1 MTAGGAGGAAAL
13 TPVDVLVV
21 SLGATGGLR
30 EADAQLARS
39 LRRAGANV
47 ELVTAARPREVR
59 TFAATDLSWALAA
72 RRAAAQALR
81 LRPARAVIYST
92 ITAALLWPLRGAIR
106 FDALAA
112 ANRPGRHGIWQR
124 PLERRRLAQ
133 AGLWVPCSPGAL
145 SEVGRDPH
153 DRRAVV
159 VPIAVARSGPLPGS
173 RDIAA
178 MTYVANFHKKG
189 VDRLLEAWAR
199 ARRPGEELLLAGAEM
214 SVREEGVRAIGR
226 LGATEYRA
234 LLRRTRVF
242 AAAARREDY
251 GMAQLEALADGCQLV
266 TVPSPGPYAALPLA
280 RTLDPR
286 LVGEDLAGALRCA
299 LDAPLDG
306 YATRAAEL
314 LRPYATEQVDR
325 RVAGELLPRLL
336 DG

>member
-1 MTAGGAGGAAAL
+1 MSTGRAGEETAP
-13 TPVDVLVV
+13 THVDVLVV

-30 EADAQLARS
+30 GADAQLAGS
-39 LRRAGANV
+39 LRRAGAHV
-47 ELVTAARPREVR
+47 EVVTAQRPREVR
-59 TFAATDLSWALAA
+59 TFAATDLGWALAA
-72 RRAAAQALR
+72 RRAAVQALAR
-81 LRPARAVIYST
+81 RPARAVIYSS
-92 ITAALLWPLRGAIR
+92 ITAALLWPRQGAIR
-106 FDALAA
+106 FDALAV
-112 ANRPGRHGIWQR
+112 ANRPGRHGVWQR
-124 PLERRRLAQ
+124 PLERRRLAE
-133 AGLWVPCSPGAL
+133 AGLWVPCTQEAL
-145 SEVGRDPH
+145 SEAAQDPH
-153 DRRAVV
+153 DRRVVV
-159 VPIAVARSGPLPGS
+159 VPIAVDRSGPLPVR

-199 ARRPGEELLLAGAEM
+199 ARRPGEELLLAGAQL
-214 SVREEGVRAIGR
+214 SVREEGVRAVGR
-226 LGATEYRA
+226 LGASEYRA

-299 LDAPLDG
+299 LDTPRRG
-306 YATRAAEL
+306 YAQHAAAL

-325 RVAGELLPRLL
+325 QVATELLPRLPA
-336 DG
+336 G

>member
-1 MTAGGAGGAAAL
+1 MSTGRAGAGSAA
-13 TPVDVLVV
+13 TPADVLVV

-30 EADAQLARS
+30 EADSELARS
-39 LRRAGANV
+39 LGRAGAQV
-47 ELVTAARPREVR
+47 ELVTAVRPREVR
-59 TFAATDLSWALAA
+59 TFAATDLGWALAA
-72 RRAAAQALR
+72 RRAAAQALAR
-81 LRPARAVIYST
+81 RPARAVIYSSV
-92 ITAALLWPLRGAIR
+92 TAALLWPRRGAIR

-133 AGLWVPCSPGAL
+133 AGLWVPCSRGSL
-145 SEVGRDPH
+145 SEAGADPH

-199 ARRPGEELLLAGAEM
+199 ARRPGEELLLAGAQL
-214 SVREEGVRAIGR
+214 SVREEGVRVVGR
-226 LGATEYRA
+226 LGSTAYRA

-251 GMAQLEALADGCQLV
+251 GVAQLEALADGCQLV
-266 TVPSPGPYAALPLA
+266 TVASPGPYAALPLA

-299 LDAPLDG
+299 LDSPLEG
-306 YATRAAEL
+306 YAARAAQL
-314 LRPYATEQVDR
+314 LRPYSIEQVDR
-325 RVAGELLPRLL
+325 LVATELLPRLL
-336 DG
+336 RG

>member
-1 MTAGGAGGAAAL
+1 MSPARAAGAAAP
-13 TPVDVLVV
+13 TPVDVLLV

-30 EADAQLARS
+30 GADAQLAAS
-39 LRRAGANV
+39 LRRAGAQV
-47 ELVTAARPREVR
+47 EVVTAERPREVR
-59 TFAATDLSWALAA
+59 TFAATDLTWALAA
-72 RRAAAQALR
+72 RRAAAQALIC
-81 LRPARAVIYST
+81 RPVRAVIYSS
-92 ITAALLWPLRGAIR
+92 ITATLLWPRRGAIR

-112 ANRPGRHGIWQR
+112 ANRPGRHGVWQR

-145 SEVGRDPH
+145 SEAAQDLHDP
-153 DRRAVV
+153 RVVV
-159 VPIAVARSGPLPGS
+159 VPIAVDRSGPLPVR

-199 ARRPGEELLLAGAEM
+199 ARRPGEELLLAGAEL
-214 SVREEGVRAIGR
+214 SVREEGVRGVGR
-226 LGATEYRA
+226 LEVNEYRA

-280 RTLDPR
+280 QTLDPR

-299 LDAPLDG
+299 LDTPRDG
-306 YATRAAEL
+306 YAQHAAEL

-325 RVAGELLPRLL
+325 QVATELLARLL
-336 DG
+336 AG